1 MTVKEALAA
10 RRSMRAFK
18 NQPVEREKLRAI
30 LEASLK
36 TPSWANSQ
44 PWQIVVAEGAALERV
59 RAGYAKCYADG
70 VPASPEVAR
79 PDKGPEAC
87 KERQRGLYPA
97 MLRDCGDAAGQF
109 GALNQRM
116 FDAPCVIFLCM
127 DTMLGHW
134 SLYDL
139 GAFSQ
144 SVMLAAV
151 EEGLDTIPAITL
163 VNYPEV
169 LRRELKIPENTK
181 IAIGIAIG
189 YVDED
194 NAINNFRSDRTPL
207 DDITVFCS

>member
-18 NQPVEREKLRAI
+18 SRPVERDKLRAI
-30 LEASLK
+30 LEAALR

-70 VPASPEVAR
+70 VPASPEVSR
-79 PDKGPEAC
+79 PEQWPEAC
-87 KERQRGLYPA
+87 KARQRGLRPK
-97 MLRDCGDAAGQF
+97 MVQDCGDAADQF
-109 GALNQRM
+109 GVLNQRM

-127 DTMLGHW
+127 DNMRGHW

-144 SVMLAAV
+144 SVMLAA
-151 EEGLDTIPAITL
+151 EEGWHHSGHHARQ
-163 VNYPEV
+163 YPEV
-169 LRRELKIPENTK
+169 LRRELPIPENAK

-189 YVDED
+189 YAE
-194 NAINNFRSDRTPL
+194 RTTPS
-207 DDITVFCS
+207 TTSAAGARR

>member
-1 MTVKEALAA
+1 
-10 RRSMRAFK
+10 MRAFK

-79 PDKGPEAC
+79 PDKWPEAC